1 MHDGILICGKLHIY
15 LFKQRIN
22 KFVAVED
29 L

>member
-1 MHDGILICGKLHIY
+1 MHDGILFCSKVHIY
-15 LFKQRIN
+15 LFKQRID